1 MKKFV
6 LDTNV
11 ISELRKGSRAD
22 AQVVA
27 WVDNHDFNAFYIS
40 VITLFELE
48 MGVRRKERS
57 DPVQGKALRQWL
69 DRLRE
74 DVFVERILPI
84 STQTALINASL
95 NVPDLHQSADSWIAA
110 TAIEHNMAVVTRNV
124 KDFHNIEVELINPW
138 LVKRH
143 G

>member
-40 VITLFELE
+40 INTLFELE

-124 KDFHNIEVELINPW
+124 KDFHSIDVEVINPW
-138 LVKRH
+138 RLE
-143 G
+143 

>member
-110 TAIEHNMAVVTRNV
+110 TAIEHNMAVVTLNV
-124 KDFHNIEVELINPW
+124 KDFHAIDVEVINPW
-138 LVKRH
+138 RLE
-143 G
+143 

>member
-22 AQVVA
+22 AHVVA

-124 KDFHNIEVELINPW
+124 KDFHAIDVEVINPW
-138 LVKRH
+138 RLE
-143 G
+143 